1 MASLERVPNAISAAV
16 NGLGLGPIGFLLLM
30 NVIFIV
36 AGMILDITVALALLV
51 PLLAPVALMNG
62 ADPVHLGIVICFNLS
77 IGLVSPPLGGCLL
90 IVSAVT
96 KVNYWALAA
105 KAIPFVIAEII
116 VLGLLVFVPDISLA
130 LPRLMG
136 LWN

>member
-1 MASLERVPNAISAAV
+1 MTTTIMNGARISDLVLPSFEDEAHWFGDANPDATAQRYLDAGAAT
-16 NGLGLGPIGFLLLM
+16 
-30 NVIFIV
+30 VIV
-36 AGMILDITVALALLV
+36 K
-51 PLLAPVALMNG
+51 NG
-62 ADPVHLGIVICFNLS
+62 ADPVHLGIVICFNLC

-105 KAIPFVIAEII
+105 KVIPFVIAEII
-116 VLGLLVFVPDISLA
+116 VLGLLVFVPEISLA